1 MMEATMSK
9 RIGVLVVDD
18 SVLMRKI
25 LTSLLQSD
33 PAIEVLGAAGD
44 AAKARELIRAL
55 NPDVLTLDI
64 EMPGMDGLSFL
75 RKIIELR
82 PMPVIMISTLT
93 QHGADITLEALE
105 VGAVDFIQKPA
116 SQGDDMLECFRRE
129 LCEKVKQ
136 AANLRVGLR
145 RAQRRAQQRRV
156 ALPRRASLVAVG
168 ASTGGVESLR
178 AVLMNMTAACPPVVV
193 TQHMPPRFTEA
204 FANRLNR
211 ICPMRVREAAHGDAI
226 RPGEVLIAPG
236 SHHLTVIRRGRNF
249 YCALDDHAPVSGH
262 RPSVDVLF
270 RSVAT
275 AAGAEALGVILTG
288 MGKDGAAG
296 MLAMRQA
303 GAMTIG
309 QNEESA
315 LIYGMPREAFERG
328 AVERQL
334 PLEAIGGAIMS
345 AWQPG
350 ETAAGAGAEIGVAS

>member
-1 MMEATMSK
+1 MMGAAMSE
-9 RIGVLVVDD
+9 RVRVLIVDD
-18 SVLMRKI
+18 SALMRKLLSGI
-25 LTSLLQSD
+25 LESD
-33 PAIEVLGAAGD
+33 PSIDVIGAVDD

-93 QHGADITLEALE
+93 HSGADVTLEALE
-105 VGAVDFIQKPA
+105 IGAVDFIEKPA
-116 SQGDDMLECFRRE
+116 VQGEGVLEGFGRE
-129 LCEKVKQ
+129 LCEKVRQ
-136 AANLRVGLR
+136 AAHMRVGLR
-145 RAQRRAQQRRV
+145 KAQRRAQQRRI
-156 ALPRRASLVAVG
+156 ALPRSASLVAIG

-178 AVLMNMTAACPPVVV
+178 SVLMSMTAACPPVVV

-211 ICPMRVREAAHGDAI
+211 ICPMRVREAAHGDVI

-236 SHHLTVIRRGRNF
+236 SHHLTIIRRGKTF
-249 YCALDDHAPVSGH
+249 SCALNENPPVSGH
-262 RPSVDVLF
+262 RPSVDVMF
-270 RSVAT
+270 RSVAE

-296 MLAMRQA
+296 LLAMRQA

-334 PLEAIGGAIMS
+334 PLEAIGEAIMS
-345 AWQPG
+345 AWSPV
-350 ETAAGAGAEIGVAS
+350 ETAGMFTATGVAL